1 MEKRKYIMNDSLNWA
16 KYLKSK
22 NVKRLML
29 EIRKKYI
36 SYGKL
41 AGKITIK
48 DTSKEERKDI
58 GGIIGKHYSTNDIT
72 ITAKEIDN
80 AIKTSVYNKANIK
93 DIIDAYFNLE
103 TITSKQS
110 SENKNNADLAFYN
123 SLIEILNKNNVS
135 KKITEWLDYSYA
147 NKKQGYRILQNIRK
161 ENPKEVLT
169 IFDNV
174 TKGIKQI
181 IEKNSINLPIAQFA
195 SNISGNPHFLD
206 KNSQSASLFV
216 SILAYIYKEEYPSSS
231 KKWYELLEKA
241 GLIKNEIAG
250 NVAIYNVNL
259 IKDGKP
265 HKGALGCYEYH
276 EIFMVSYNN
285 LNSID
290 KATTANNRAYI
301 VENEMVFTLLQKQI
315 KDCDTALI
323 CTSGQLSIT
332 ATKLIELLVKG
343 NTKIYYSGDID
354 PEGLGICDRLWQ
366 KHPNNIIPWHMET
379 NDYLDSIS
387 NVDVSLKRLSSL
399 NKIENTILRKTAQVL
414 SDRKKAGYQEN
425 IIDYYL
431 KDLK

>member
-1 MEKRKYIMNDSLNWA
+1 MSDSLNWA

-22 NVKRLML
+22 DVKRLML
-29 EIRKKYI
+29 EVRKKYI

-41 AGKITIK
+41 VGKIIIK
-48 DTSKEERKDI
+48 DTSENERKDI
-58 GGIIGKHYSTNDIT
+58 GGIIGKHYSTSTIT
-72 ITAKEIDN
+72 ITAKEIEN
-80 AIKTSVYNKANIK
+80 AIKTSAYSNANIK
-93 DIIDAYFNLE
+93 DIIDAYFDSK

-110 SENKNNADLAFYN
+110 NENRNNADLTFYN
-123 SLIEILNKNNVS
+123 SLIEILNKNNAN
-135 KKITEWLDYSYA
+135 KKLTEWLDYSYN

-161 ENPKEVLT
+161 ENPKEVLS

-174 TKGIKQI
+174 TKGIEQVIVKDD
-181 IEKNSINLPIAQFA
+181 INLPIAQFA

-216 SILAYIYKEEYPSSS
+216 SILAYLYKEEHPSSA
-231 KKWYELLEKA
+231 KQWYELLEKA

-259 IKDGKP
+259 IKDGKA

-276 EIFMVSYNN
+276 EIFMASYNN
-285 LNSID
+285 LSSID
-290 KATTANNRAYI
+290 KATTSNSIVYI

-315 KDCDTALI
+315 KDSDTALI
-323 CTSGQLSIT
+323 CTSGQLSLT

-354 PEGLGICDRLWQ
+354 PEGIGICDRLWL
-366 KHPNNIIPWHMET
+366 KYPNNIIPWHMET
-379 NDYLDSIS
+379 NDYLNGIS

-399 NKIENTILRKTAQVL
+399 EKIENPSLKKTAQIL
-414 SDRKKAGYQEN
+414 YDKKKASYQEN
-425 IIDYYL
+425 IIDCYL
-431 KDLK
+431 NDLI